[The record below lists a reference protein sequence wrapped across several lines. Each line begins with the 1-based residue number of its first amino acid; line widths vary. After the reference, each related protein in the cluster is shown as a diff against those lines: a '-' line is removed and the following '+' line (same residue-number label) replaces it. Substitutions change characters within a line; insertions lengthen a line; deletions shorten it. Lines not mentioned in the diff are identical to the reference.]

1 MRLYPFWKKSTPAH
15 AFISVTETF
24 SSIRN
29 WNPPLCSLTSFPHF
43 SFFREQLLPLCHFAQ
58 SAGLWIMLSSLF
70 SSICGLLSTQS
81 RCCKYEITSNNTAK
95 EEQCV
100 VPLTVEEKKTI
111 PYVIY
116 TVLTFHVECFSFWM
130 VVPFFLSMG
139 VWREGA
145 ESLDNPPN
153 LLLSFSWS
161 GSLWFIL
168 RPFIV
173 ARTAFSLNG
182 LHGGCGSVL

>member
-1 MRLYPFWKKSTPAH
+1 
-15 AFISVTETF
+15 
-24 SSIRN
+24 
-29 WNPPLCSLTSFPHF
+29 
-43 SFFREQLLPLCHFAQ
+43 
-58 SAGLWIMLSSLF
+58 MLSSLF

-153 LLLSFSWS
+153 LLLSFS
-161 GSLWFIL
+161 
-168 RPFIV
+168 
-173 ARTAFSLNG
+173 
-182 LHGGCGSVL
+182 